1 MSKKEEYIAKN
12 KEYLRAK
19 ASEEGYNEL
28 PEGVLYKVLEQGNGG
43 KSPDR
48 NSVVTVHY
56 RGLLVGGRLFDSS
69 YRQGYPLAIR
79 VKDVIDGWQ
88 IALSHMHVGDKW
100 NVVIPSELGYGR
112 RTVGDIPGNSTLIFD
127 IELINI
133 G

>member
-12 KEYLRAK
+12 KDYIKAK
-19 ASEEGYNEL
+19 AAEDGYKQL
-28 PEGVLYKVLEQGNGG
+28 PGGVLYKVLEQGTGV

-56 RGLLVGGRLFDSS
+56 RGLLVSGRLFDSS

-79 VKDVIDGWQ
+79 LKDVIEGWQ
-88 IALSHMHVGDKW
+88 IALMNMHAGDKW
-100 NVVIPSELGYGR
+100 NVIIPSELGYGR

-127 IELINI
+127 IELISV

>member
-1 MSKKEEYIAKN
+1 MSKKEEYIIKN
-12 KEYLRAK
+12 KEYIKAK

-28 PEGVLYKVLEQGNGG
+28 PGGVLYKIIEQGNGG
-43 KSPDR
+43 KSPDI

-79 VKDVIDGWQ
+79 LKDVIDGWQ
-88 IALSHMHVGDKW
+88 IALTHMHVGDKW
-100 NVVIPSELGYGR
+100 NVVIPSELCYGR
-112 RTVGDIPGNSTLIFD
+112 RAAGDIPGNSTLIFD
-127 IELINI
+127 IELLGI

>member
-1 MSKKEEYIAKN
+1 MSKKEEYIIKN
-12 KEYLRAK
+12 KEYIKAK

-28 PEGVLYKVLEQGNGG
+28 PGGVLYKIIEQGNGG
-43 KSPDR
+43 KSPDI

-79 VKDVIDGWQ
+79 LKDVIEGWQ
-88 IALSHMHVGDKW
+88 IALTHMHVGDKW
-100 NVVIPSELGYGR
+100 SVVIPSELGYGR
-112 RTVGDIPGNSTLIFD
+112 RTAGDIPGNSTLIFD
-127 IELINI
+127 IELLGI

>member
-1 MSKKEEYIAKN
+1 MSKKEEYIIKN
-12 KEYLRAK
+12 KEYIKAK

-28 PEGVLYKVLEQGNGG
+28 PGGVLYKIIDQGNGG
-43 KSPDR
+43 KSPDI

-79 VKDVIDGWQ
+79 LKDVIDGWQ
-88 IALSHMHVGDKW
+88 IALTHMHVGDKW

-112 RTVGDIPGNSTLIFD
+112 RAAGDIPGNSTLIFD
-127 IELINI
+127 IELLGI